1 MLENSTPISNSLGE
15 DLTIVGNVASK
26 GKLRLHGNVRGDVN
40 CQALFV
46 SEAAQIKGIVTA
58 QEVIIQGCVVGAVR
72 ATEIVLQANCHVEG
86 EVSCHRLT
94 VEQGA
99 TFDGES
105 KRML

>member
-1 MLENSTPISNSLGE
+1 MLDNPTSISNSLGE

-26 GKLRLHGNVRGDVN
+26 GKLRLHGHVRGDVN

-46 SEAAQIKGIVTA
+46 SQAAEIKGNVTA
-58 QEVIIQGCVVGAVR
+58 QEVIIQGCVIGAVR
-72 ATEIVLQANCHVEG
+72 AAEIVLQANCHVEG

-94 VEQGA
+94 VEQEA
-99 TFDGES
+99 TFNGES